1 MMDGDVHDRCWLH
14 VLVRLFERCVV
25 SGLVEVWNGQWAT
38 TIGDVCGV
46 ELLLLGEMKRG
57 AEPS

>member
-1 MMDGDVHDRCWLH
+1 MDGDINDRCWLH
-14 VLVRLFERCVV
+14 VLACLFERCVV
-25 SGLVEVWNGQWAT
+25 SGLVEVWNRQWAT
-38 TIGDVCGV
+38 TVGYVYGV

>member
-1 MMDGDVHDRCWLH
+1 MMDGDIYDRCWLH
-14 VLVRLFERCVV
+14 VLARLFERCVV
-25 SGLVEVWNGQWAT
+25 SGLVEVWNRQWAT
-38 TIGDVCGV
+38 TVGYVYGV